1 MVQSPSLLT
10 GISILFYIFSL
21 NFYWIK
27 LLFYLFFLLP
37 PPSGD
42 MTIKTALVSNNELG
56 SYLTPIT
63 TSVPSNPSYPA
74 AIT

>member
-27 LLFYLFFLLP
+27 FFFFFCLP